1 MKGYTITQMIHQHH
15 QKRLRRHIFSTSL
28 TVYRSTAAHAD
39 VDKFSV
45 GQNALEEKLPV
56 AREEVQECSEVVRK
70 ASNERTEAWAQW
82 KAAHDESASCRLL
95 QQHLRAE
102 QQLQRAVASSTS
114 HMQVYGPILQN
125 PCCSPRVVFQR
136 KCRCY

>member
-1 MKGYTITQMIHQHH
+1 MIHQHH